1 MGNRGTVVFTDG
13 KGSYS
18 CAVYLH
24 WNGSAESIYPFLE
37 ELDRRKARCDQDY
50 EVARFV
56 QLVGEFFDSDEIN
69 STSLGLA
76 NGPESDAPE
85 HLSRI
90 KTDLGDNGLYLVRRT
105 EGKLVVR
112 RFTENYDNGNNGQ
125 LVEWSSADVDAEREK
140 AAKHEYVKDI
150 RETFKKIQGKRN
162 ISAY

>member
-56 QLVGEFFDSDEIN
+56 QLVGEFFDSDEIG

-76 NGPESDAPE
+76 NGPKSDSPE

-90 KTDLGDNGLYLVRRT
+90 QTDLGDNGLYLVRRT
-105 EGKLVVR
+105 EGKVVVR
-112 RFTENYDNGNNGQ
+112 RFTENYENGANGE
-125 LVEWSSADVDAEREK
+125 LREWSSADVDVEREA
-140 AAKHEYVKDI
+140 AAKHEYAEGI
-150 RETFKKIQGKRN
+150 RETFRQIQGKRT
-162 ISAY
+162 ISKY